1 MRKII
6 EGRLYDT
13 DTARQVGSTWHTSGF
28 SKTDFHYYEEELYR
42 KRTGEY
48 FLHGWGGP
56 RTRYAEP
63 YGQSGWTGGE
73 RIMPLSYDEAREWA
87 ERHLGTDEYEEEFG
101 TPDEGE
107 TAVLSLTVP
116 AATHRAI
123 KDEATRRGCSMRDLI
138 VEWAAT
144 LGGGEGASPA
154 R

>member
-6 EGRLYDT
+6 NNRAYDT
-13 DTARQVGSTWHTSGF
+13 SSAKKVGE
-28 SKTDFHYYEEELYR
+28 YESEVDGGSYVFGGLYR

-48 FLHGWGGP
+48 F
-56 RTRYAEP
+56 AETD
-63 YGQSGWTGGE
+63 GTVLGMVASIT
-73 RIMPLSYDEAREWA
+73 PLSYDEAREWA
-87 ERHLGTDEYEEEFG
+87 ERHLTAESYEAEFG
-101 TPDEGE
+101 EPDEGE
-107 TAVLSLTVP
+107 TAVLSVTVP

-144 LGGGEGASPA
+144 LGGGEGANPA

>member
-6 EGRLYDT
+6 DGKLYDT
-13 DTARQVGSTWHTSGF
+13 DKAQQVGEPWGPAGLGTGDLDWL
-28 SKTDFHYYEEELYR
+28 EETLYR

-48 FLHGWGGP
+48 FLHGEGGP

-63 YGQSGWTGGE
+63 YGQSSWTGGE

-87 ERHLGTDEYEEEFG
+87 EEHLGVDDYEAEFG

-116 AATHRAI
+116 MTAYRAI
-123 KDEATRRGCSMRDLI
+123 KDEATRRGCPMRDLI
-138 VEWAAT
+138 VEYAGT
-144 LGGGEGASPA
+144 LP
-154 R
+154 

>member
-1 MRKII
+1 MKKII
-6 EGRLYDT
+6 NNRAYDT
-13 DTARQVGSTWHTSGF
+13 SSAKKVGE
-28 SKTDFHYYEEELYR
+28 YEAEVDGGSYVFGGLYR

-48 FLHGWGGP
+48 F
-56 RTRYAEP
+56 AETD
-63 YGQSGWTGGE
+63 GTVLGMVASIT
-73 RIMPLSYDEAREWA
+73 PLSYDEAREWA
-87 ERHLGTDEYEEEFG
+87 ERHLTTERYEAEFG
-101 TPDEGE
+101 EPDEGE
-107 TAVLSLTVP
+107 TAVLSVTVP